1 MLPAGVVDRI
11 NSEDEVVHVNRTKEQ
26 IKNAPELVERYHEQ
40 TYRDELGAYYG
51 QGGRGYL
58 E

>member
-26 IKNAPELVERYHEQ
+26 IKTPSSSSSNTTSRSTATAAASVVTAAHR
-40 TYRDELGAYYG
+40 
-51 QGGRGYL
+51 
-58 E
+58 